1 MPGNPDQQARGK
13 SSCGSKPL
21 PTHATGDS
29 YDTRFVW
36 EFRGRELSLFA
47 GNRRRLQGFRQQ
59 SLFRSFCGSS
69 NWQGVGCPEFGKN
82 GLAPRAANNVFFPRI
97 HFFGQE
103 RALMVRGEHIG
114 FRTMQISGGDAQAA
128 HQEPAQNGVKLFV
141 FFGGH
146 PFISPC

>member
-1 MPGNPDQQARGK
+1 ASPALHSFPTRR
-13 SSCGSKPL
+13 SS
-21 PTHATGDS
+21 D
-29 YDTRFVW
+29 
-36 EFRGRELSLFA
+36 LFA

-103 RALMVRGEHIG
+103 RALMVRGEH
-114 FRTMQISGGDAQAA
+114 RSEEHTSELQSRSDL
-128 HQEPAQNGVKLFV
+128 V
-141 FFGGH
+141 
-146 PFISPC
+146 